1 MGPERSV
8 DSSSPR
14 RSDGSKA
21 SARGLIGGNET
32 SDSAGI
38 ASDRPGGPEKV
49 MPLVILKNA
58 VLGAN
63 VGELFDGGL
72 YTARGNEGSIWGNA
86 TGEETLLVTELR

>member
-1 MGPERSV
+1 MGSGRSV

-32 SDSAGI
+32 SISAGI
-38 ASDRPGGPEKV
+38 DSDRSWGPAKV
-49 MPLVILKNA
+49 MPLVILKKA

-63 VGELFDGGL
+63 VGELFE
-72 YTARGNEGSIWGNA
+72 A
-86 TGEETLLVTELR
+86 